1 MSAGLKPYPAY
12 KDSGLEWLGQVPTH
26 WEVRRLG
33 AIGRLFKGNGGTKE
47 DEVPTGVPCVRYGD
61 IYMHHR
67 FFVRESRA
75 CVPVERAS
83 DYTPVR
89 YGDVLFAGSGETI
102 EEIGKSVAC
111 LIESSACCGGDVIVF
126 RPSVELDARFMGY
139 ATDSKPAV
147 AQKSRMGRGI
157 TVMHI
162 YADQLRNLWLA
173 YPPLGEQAAIVRYL
187 DYMDRRI
194 RRYIRAKQ
202 KLIKLLEEHKQVII
216 HQAVTG
222 QIDVRTGKPY
232 PAYKDSGVESFG
244 QVPEHWSVRRLKHSL
259 RRSVGGSTPKSGDAR
274 CWGGNIVW
282 VTPGDVSRASRL
294 RDSLQHITAEGLA
307 SCSAELVPSGS
318 IILTSRAPVG
328 NVALAQVRLSTNQG
342 CKALVANEAV
352 ISPLFALSLLNTL
365 KSELQSLAVGTT
377 FAEISTSRLGAVPA
391 LLPPLPEQ
399 TAIVRYLDDAT
410 ANTDSAIAHA
420 KREIDL
426 LREYRTRLIA
436 DVVTGKLD
444 VREAAAR
451 LPGDEGDA
459 ERDGDDVF
467 PDEGGADRGD
477 EELDSAAREAMV

>member
-187 DYMDRRI
+187 D
-194 RRYIRAKQ
+194 
-202 KLIKLLEEHKQVII
+202 
-216 HQAVTG
+216 
-222 QIDVRTGKPY
+222 
-232 PAYKDSGVESFG
+232 
-244 QVPEHWSVRRLKHSL
+244 
-259 RRSVGGSTPKSGDAR
+259 
-274 CWGGNIVW
+274 
-282 VTPGDVSRASRL
+282 
-294 RDSLQHITAEGLA
+294 
-307 SCSAELVPSGS
+307 
-318 IILTSRAPVG
+318 
-328 NVALAQVRLSTNQG
+328 
-342 CKALVANEAV
+342 
-352 ISPLFALSLLNTL
+352 
-365 KSELQSLAVGTT
+365 
-377 FAEISTSRLGAVPA
+377 
-391 LLPPLPEQ
+391 
-399 TAIVRYLDDAT
+399 DAT